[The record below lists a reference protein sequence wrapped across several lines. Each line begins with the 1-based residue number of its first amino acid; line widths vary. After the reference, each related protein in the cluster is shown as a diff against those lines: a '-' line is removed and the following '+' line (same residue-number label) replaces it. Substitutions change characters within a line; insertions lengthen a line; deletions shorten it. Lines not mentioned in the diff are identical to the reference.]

1 MFKKTLL
8 EPSLRQYTPEEYR
21 QHMIL
26 IAVAPFGAFIF
37 ALLALH
43 DAFVIEKMD
52 IAYIPAVLSIGFF
65 VAFTHYK
72 VTKNPMLGISII
84 LITAIGVLLT
94 FTFQNQ
100 NQSFGLVWAILY
112 PTLII
117 MSIGHYWGLRLT
129 VIMYI
134 CLLAILYS
142 GLNVWQEG
150 SWDLTGL
157 IRFTLAYFATTF
169 MVYVLSSSS
178 KHSYQLLE
186 KKHIKQIAK
195 HKIVEKIAKTDS
207 LTGVF
212 NRYHL
217 NQTMKN
223 LPLNDLNQQNTNMVF
238 FILQINWFKY
248 YVDYYGF
255 EKGDELLLTV
265 SELITRQMKPINGH
279 VFRVAGSQFAGY
291 SLAQDI
297 TKTLQQINE
306 IEKQIN
312 ELAIP
317 HILSPEKV
325 VSASTGIVVHNQFT
339 DFDFDVLYK
348 QTDKALFQALENP
361 NHKMIILDQRLA

>member
-1 MFKKTLL
+1 MFKNSVL
-8 EPSLRQYTPEEYR
+8 EPALKQYTPEEYR

-43 DAFVIEKMD
+43 DAFIIKQIH
-52 IAYIPAVLSIGFF
+52 IAYIPGVLSFGFV

-72 VTKNPMLGISII
+72 ITKDRLPGISII
-84 LITAIGVLLT
+84 LVTAIGVLLA
-94 FTFQNQ
+94 FTYQNQ
-100 NQSFGLVWAILY
+100 NQSFGLVWALLY
-112 PTLII
+112 PILII

-129 VIMYI
+129 IIMYI

-150 SWDLTGL
+150 NWDLTGL
-157 IRFTLAYFATTF
+157 IRFSLAYFATTF

-178 KHSYQLLE
+178 KHSYQTLE
-186 KKHIKQIAK
+186 KKHIKKIAE
-195 HKIVEKIAKTDS
+195 HKIVEKIAQTDS

-217 NQTMKN
+217 NQTVKN

-265 SELITRQMKPINGH
+265 SELITCQMKPINGFH
-279 VFRVAGSQFAGY
+279 LTS
-291 SLAQDI
+291 D
-297 TKTLQQINE
+297 
-306 IEKQIN
+306 
-312 ELAIP
+312 
-317 HILSPEKV
+317 
-325 VSASTGIVVHNQFT
+325 
-339 DFDFDVLYK
+339 
-348 QTDKALFQALENP
+348 
-361 NHKMIILDQRLA
+361 

>member
-21 QHMIL
+21 QHIIL

-100 NQSFGLVWAILY
+100 SFGLVWAILY

-150 SWDLTGL
+150 S
-157 IRFTLAYFATTF
+157 
-169 MVYVLSSSS
+169 
-178 KHSYQLLE
+178 
-186 KKHIKQIAK
+186 
-195 HKIVEKIAKTDS
+195 
-207 LTGVF
+207 
-212 NRYHL
+212 
-217 NQTMKN
+217 
-223 LPLNDLNQQNTNMVF
+223 
-238 FILQINWFKY
+238 
-248 YVDYYGF
+248 
-255 EKGDELLLTV
+255 
-265 SELITRQMKPINGH
+265 
-279 VFRVAGSQFAGY
+279 
-291 SLAQDI
+291 
-297 TKTLQQINE
+297 
-306 IEKQIN
+306 
-312 ELAIP
+312 
-317 HILSPEKV
+317 
-325 VSASTGIVVHNQFT
+325 
-339 DFDFDVLYK
+339 
-348 QTDKALFQALENP
+348 
-361 NHKMIILDQRLA
+361 